1 MSDADP
7 AGSRVATAMRN
18 ACMMRLL
25 ERVALRCAERGV
37 EVMALK
43 GAVLLAT
50 VYREPGDRPM
60 RDIDVL
66 VRPDDL
72 PTVLDVLDEM
82 GGRPLEPWVTPDF
95 CPRFYNE
102 MEYAVGE
109 LEPVLIEPHVRPFRP
124 LRLQCLMPDDAW
136 WRTSVPMR
144 VGKAI
149 LRRPSDEHMLLHL
162 AAHVAMHGGCG
173 PRWRE
178 DLTRW
183 LDDTG
188 EGFDWDLA
196 VRDARAWRLTPSVR
210 CGIELAG
217 VEDRLPADA
226 WFAIRNAPCNWRDRL
241 MLRWA
246 PGDHASP
253 LKHVLGTLLT
263 TPNLRRAI
271 GFALAVTV
279 PTREHMGRWYPHR
292 HPGWLAAAHAW
303 RVVRP
308 LTRPFARLNPWKAPI
323 EVMANDDGQ
332 PPRLCAN
339 RPVTPG
345 TVVAHLTG
353 ANRQAIEGQVGLDPA
368 QLSGTLQHLG
378 VAEQPTVRLDGD
390 RLIALRQLRYGDPI
404 TVRLTPDIS
413 ATVPLPDSSDTPR
426 ATTELR
432 RAA

>member
-1 MSDADP
+1 MAHDETSV
-7 AGSRVATAMRN
+7 SRTAIAMRN

-50 VYREPGDRPM
+50 VYRDPGDRPM

-66 VRPDDL
+66 VRPNDL
-72 PTVLDVLDEM
+72 PVVLEVLDEL
-82 GGRPLEPWVTPDF
+82 GGKPLEPWVTPDF
-95 CPRFYNE
+95 CPKFYNE

-144 VGKAI
+144 VGRAI
-149 LRRPSDEHMLLHL
+149 VRRPSDEHVLLHL

-173 PRWRE
+173 ARWRE

-183 LDDTG
+183 LDDTA

-196 VRDARAWRLTPSVR
+196 VRDARDWRLTPAVR
-210 CGIELAG
+210 RGLELAG
-217 VEDRLPADA
+217 VVDRLPADA
-226 WFAIRNAPCNWRDRL
+226 WFAIRHAPCNWRDRL

-246 PGDHASP
+246 PGDHAAP
-253 LKHVLGTLLT
+253 VKHVVGTLLT
-263 TPNLRRAI
+263 TPDVRRAM
-271 GFALAVTV
+271 GFARAVLV

-308 LTRPFARLNPWKAPI
+308 LTRPFARLNPWKAPV
-323 EVMANDDGQ
+323 EVMAGDDGQ
-332 PPRLCAN
+332 PPSLCAN

-345 TVVAHLTG
+345 TVIARLAG
-353 ANRQAIEGQVGLDPA
+353 ANLQAIDGDTGLDPA
-368 QLSGTLQHLG
+368 RLGGALQHLG
-378 VAEQPTVRLDGD
+378 VAEQPTARLDGD
-390 RLIALRQLRYGDPI
+390 RLVALRQLRYGDPI
-404 TVRLTPDIS
+404 TIRLTPDIAAS
-413 ATVPLPDSSDTPR
+413 ATSADTRDAGSPDDG
-426 ATTELR
+426 LR